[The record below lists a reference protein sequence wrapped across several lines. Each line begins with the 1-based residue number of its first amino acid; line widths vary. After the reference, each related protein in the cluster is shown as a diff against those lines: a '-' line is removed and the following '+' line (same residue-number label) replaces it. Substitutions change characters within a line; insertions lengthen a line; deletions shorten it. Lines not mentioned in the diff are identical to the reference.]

1 MWYGYMSLYYHRM
14 ASVLYIQWPI
24 GYSDASCV
32 FDVGCV
38 GGGIGS
44 DRVIQG

>member
-1 MWYGYMSLYYHRM
+1 MWYGYMSLHYHRM
-14 ASVLYIQWPI
+14 ASVLYIQRPI